1 MKTKTKTKTKTKKI
15 KNQRVLKNGAIAGYV
30 YYANEKKWKWR
41 IIGNSNK
48 QKGGYNYDILRLHNN
63 QNIGIPDLDIELY
76 KLLSNNPL
84 QINFNGR
91 NNEIVNYFNNYY
103 DNLPANIRDRFIRNV
118 TLFVQIEP
126 ENIIE
131 MNLQQFQNYL
141 NTLHNYN
148 NPSMHSNRLLHATG
162 MQNNQQIIYT
172 VEWSYQDEFAP
183 FPQVNQQN
191 IQQNNQENQHN
202 IFFHAPLPQN
212 EPFLQG
218 NQQNQQNQQNNI
230 FAHAPLPQ
238 QFLQG
243 NNLSNY
249 YTNSNRNNGN
259 NNRNNN
265 IYSVRT
271 QESE

>member
-1 MKTKTKTKTKTKKI
+1 MKTKMKTKKI

-41 IIGNSNK
+41 IVGNSNK

-84 QINFNGR
+84 QINFNRR

-103 DNLPANIRDRFIRNV
+103 DNLPANTRVRFIRNV

-131 MNLQQFQNYL
+131 MNLEQFQNYL

-148 NPSMHSNRLLHATG
+148 NPSMHSNTLLHATG
-162 MQNNQQIIYT
+162 LQNNQQIIYT
-172 VEWSYQDEFAP
+172 VEWSYQDEFIQ

-191 IQQNNQENQHN
+191 NQPNEHN
-202 IFFHAPLPQN
+202 IFFRAPLPQN
-212 EPFLQG
+212 E
-218 NQQNQQNQQNNI
+218 
-230 FAHAPLPQ
+230 

-243 NNLSNY
+243 NNLNNY
-249 YTNSNRNNGN
+249 YTNSNRNNNSN
-259 NNRNNN
+259 NNSNNLQSQENNN
-265 IYSVRT
+265 NNNALLNDYYLQNYMRHYA
-271 QESE
+271 ENNNNALLNDH